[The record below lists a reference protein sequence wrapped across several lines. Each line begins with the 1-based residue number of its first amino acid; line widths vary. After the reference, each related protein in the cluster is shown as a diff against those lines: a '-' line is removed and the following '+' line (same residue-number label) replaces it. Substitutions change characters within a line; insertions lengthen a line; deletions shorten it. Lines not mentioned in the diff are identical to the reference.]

1 MIKAHT
7 HPLSY
12 LCTATF
18 ILFLLSQSI
27 HAQTDMTREE
37 RIKILEALKAM
48 PFWRRVSQE
57 ARYRKRNTIS
67 KVLICRPFPY
77 LWMPS

>member
-18 ILFLLSQSI
+18 ILFLLPQSI

-37 RIKILEALKAM
+37 RIKILEA
-48 PFWRRVSQE
+48 S
-57 ARYRKRNTIS
+57 YRKRNTIS